1 VIIIKSGDEIERIA
15 EACRIVAETLKALE
29 GFVAE
34 GLSTR
39 ELERFS
45 EDIIEKRG
53 GQAAFKGYRGYPAS
67 ICTSV
72 NEEVVH
78 GIPSG
83 RRLAEGD
90 IVSID
95 IGVFYNGYYGDA
107 AITLPVGRV
116 SEEAE
121 KLMRVTREA
130 LYLGIDAAVEGGRV
144 SDISCA
150 IQGHVERN
158 GFSVVK
164 AFVGHGI
171 GRELHEEP
179 QVPNYGPCGRGARL
193 RKGMTLALE
202 PMVNAGGSAVK
213 VLQDGWTAVTMDGSL
228 SAHFEHTV
236 ALSGQGARV
245 LTGYE

>member
-1 VIIIKSGDEIERIA
+1 MIVIKSKDEIDRIA
-15 EACRIVAETLKALE
+15 EACRIVAETLEALK

-34 GLSTR
+34 GLATR

-45 EDIIEKRG
+45 ADIIRKRG
-53 GQAAFKGYRGYPAS
+53 GKAAFKGYRGFPAS

-72 NEEVVH
+72 NDQVVH

-83 RRLAEGD
+83 LRLREGD
-90 IVSID
+90 IVSVD
-95 IGVFYNGYYGDA
+95 IGVFYKGYYGDA
-107 AITLPVGRV
+107 AVTLPVGRV
-116 SEEAE
+116 SEEARR
-121 KLMRVTREA
+121 LMRVTEEA
-130 LYLGIDAAVEGGRV
+130 LYLGIDAAREGGRV

-158 GFSVVK
+158 GYSVVR

-171 GRELHEEP
+171 GKQLHEEP

-193 RKGMTLALE
+193 KEGMTLALE
-202 PMVNAGGSAVK
+202 PMVNAGGSGVK
-213 VLQDGWTAVTMDGSL
+213 VLDDGWTAVTSDGSL

-236 ALSGQGARV
+236 AVTGQGARV
-245 LTGYE
+245 LTGYA